1 MIRLD
6 SHGLPWTAH
15 EADSVGGTDIEVWQ
29 GSGILLVQV
38 VTKCSFVFGGR

>member
-6 SHGLPWTAH
+6 SHGLDVAH